1 MENPLENNCNP
12 NRHYSKVEASRMLGI
27 SRPTLDK
34 YISQGRIGIVLHTP
48 SSSVRIK
55 GKELIRYYN
64 SIS

>member
-1 MENPLENNCNP
+1 MQNPLENNCNP
-12 NRHYSKVEASRMLGI
+12 NRHYSKAEASRMLGI